1 MTVNVRLGAGLA
13 QSVGFARLSVSLSE
27 GSTVADLR
35 EQLRAHHSEAGPQ
48 LAVAVPVIAGQH
60 VAWTEPLLSD
70 QEVAFLL
77 PIAGGSR

>member
-1 MTVNVRLGAGLA
+1 MTVQVRLGAGLA
-13 QSVGFARLSVSLSE
+13 QKVGSARLSVTLSE

-35 EQLRAHHSEAGPQ
+35 EHLRAQHPGAAPQ
-48 LAVAVPVIAGQH
+48 LAMAVPVIAGQH
-60 VAWTEPLLSD
+60 VAWTVPLPSD